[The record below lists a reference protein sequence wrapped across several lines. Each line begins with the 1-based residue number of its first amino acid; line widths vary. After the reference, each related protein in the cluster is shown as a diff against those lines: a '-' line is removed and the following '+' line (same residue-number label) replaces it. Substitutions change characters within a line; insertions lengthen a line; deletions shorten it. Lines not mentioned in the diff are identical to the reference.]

1 MANRRLTNG
10 SRCLTWILSIFYC
23 SKYHCSATWT
33 TLWLDTTEGNPSI
46 WRSQGLKVKDSRNTH
61 WLMFHRW
68 SKCPLPPPKKPKK
81 KTVIVATWSCTTRD
95 NRIQNMPFEGLETL
109 FFFFKERRW
118 NTCVWTFRLLC
129 NSLTL
134 SAKATWT
141 MLDQIPSLH
150 WHHSVTTK
158 KKQTACV

>member
-1 MANRRLTNG
+1 MFDLDFVHFLLLQISLQCNMNHIMTRYDWG
-10 SRCLTWILSIFYC
+10 KP
-23 SKYHCSATWT
+23 KYMTFPR
-33 TLWLDTTEGNPSI
+33 TEGE
-46 WRSQGLKVKDSRNTH
+46 RQQEHTLAYVSQMVK
-61 WLMFHRW
+61 M
-68 SKCPLPPPKKPKK
+68 PPPPTQRTKK